1 MISDIVCEYL
11 VKRKL
16 SPVQI
21 AKAVGITALCLF
33 ATWFLRSVGV
43 IIDRTG
49 MMAFLLLCIGL
60 FATWYISR
68 FFYMIEYEYTL
79 VNGELT
85 VDRVAAQSSRKT
97 LLEVNVKSF
106 EKFGKYDEATV
117 NQLGAGKVLDYSAD
131 KADKNTF
138 FAYYKDEKSNV
149 NTVLLFTPNQKML
162 DAMKSSVNATVYREA
177 FREKKQ
183 SQE

>member
-21 AKAVGITALCLF
+21 VQAVGMTLLLLF
-33 ATWFLRSVGV
+33 ATWFLRSVG
-43 IIDRTG
+43 ILIDRTG
-49 MMAFLLLCIGL
+49 MMAFLLLCVGL
-60 FATWYISR
+60 FATWYFSR

-85 VDRVAAQSSRKT
+85 VDRISAKSSRKK
-97 LLEVNVKSF
+97 LLDVNVKTF
-106 EKFGKYDEATV
+106 EKFGKYDAETV
-117 NQLGAGKVLDYSAD
+117 NKLGAGKVLDYSAD

-177 FREKKQ
+177 FREKK
-183 SQE
+183 

>member
-21 AKAVGITALCLF
+21 AQAIGMTVLLLLT
-33 ATWFLRSVGV
+33 TWFLRSVG
-43 IIDRTG
+43 ILIDRTG
-49 MMAFLLLCIGL
+49 MMSFLLLCVGL
-60 FATWYISR
+60 FATWYFSR

-85 VDRVAAQSSRKT
+85 VDRISAKSSRKN
-97 LLEVNVKSF
+97 LLEVNVKLF
-106 EKFGKYDEATV
+106 EKFGKYDAETV
-117 NQLGAGKVLDYSAD
+117 NKLHAGKVLDYSAD
-131 KADKNTF
+131 KADENTF

-177 FREKKQ
+177 FREKK
-183 SQE
+183 